1 MAEAVQQA
9 LAQSG
14 EGSEAY
20 TGSEIQNMI
29 QSQLKN
35 MVSEKI
41 MSEQTQKNN
50 LEEIATAESDRKVS
64 TTPIILKQA

>member
-1 MAEAVQQA
+1 

-20 TGSEIQNMI
+20 TGSEIQNLI

-35 MVSEKI
+35 VLAEKI
-41 MSEQTQKNN
+41 MSEQTQKTN
-50 LEEIATAESDRKVS
+50 LEESSTADADRKVS
-64 TTPIILKQA
+64 TFPYS